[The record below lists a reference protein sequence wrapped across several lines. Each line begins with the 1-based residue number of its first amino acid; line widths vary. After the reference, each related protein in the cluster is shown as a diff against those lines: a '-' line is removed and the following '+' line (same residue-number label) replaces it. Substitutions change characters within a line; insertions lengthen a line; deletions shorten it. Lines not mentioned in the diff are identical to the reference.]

1 LTPPIKMSK
10 NILILYYSQSGQL
23 TEIVDSVSIPLI
35 EAGATIE
42 KVSIKPKKDFPF
54 PWTSDTFF
62 DAMPE
67 SVLGETVEL
76 EPFSFKLDVYDLI
89 IFAYQPW
96 FLSPSIPSS
105 SALKDPAVK
114 KIMVNTPVITLIGAR
129 NMWLNSQ
136 EKVKMLLKEA
146 NAILVGNIA
155 LVDKHNNH
163 LSAVSIL
170 YWMLSGKKEKYLS
183 VFPIPGVSDSDIKG
197 STAFGRTISYFLNK
211 ESWTGMQDTLIAQ
224 NAVVVKA
231 NLMFI
236 EQRAPRLFSIW
247 ANLIKNKS
255 NRKPWVTAYKYYLL
269 IALFIVA
276 PIVIAINEV
285 LFKPFL
291 KKQINKK
298 RNYYQTLN

>member
-1 LTPPIKMSK
+1 MNK
-10 NILILYYSQSGQL
+10 NILVLYYTQSGQL
-23 TEIVDSVSIPLI
+23 TEIVNSVTAPLI
-35 EAGATIE
+35 EAGAVVE
-42 KVSIKPKKDFPF
+42 KVLIKPKKDFPF

-67 SVLGETVEL
+67 SALCIPVEL
-76 EPFSFKLDVYDLI
+76 EEFSFQQNQYDLI

-96 FLSPSIPSS
+96 FLSPSIPASS
-105 SALKDPAVK
+105 MLQHPVVK
-114 KIMVNTPVITLIGAR
+114 KIMNNSSVITLIGAR

-136 EKVKMLLKEA
+136 EKVKKLLQDA
-146 NAILVGNIA
+146 NATLVGNIA
-155 LVDKHNNH
+155 LVDKNNNH

-170 YWMLSGKKEKYLS
+170 YWMLSGKKEKYTF
-183 VFPIPGVSDSDIKG
+183 FPKPGVSDTDING
-197 STAFGRTISYFLNK
+197 SSTFGKTILHFLNK
-211 ESWTGMQDTLIAQ
+211 GNWSGLQDALISQ
-224 NAVVVKA
+224 NAVDIKA

-236 EQRAPRLFSIW
+236 EQRAGRLFSIW
-247 ANLIKNKS
+247 ANLIKGKK

-276 PIVIAINEV
+276 PIVIAVNEI

-298 RNYYQTLN
+298 KQYYQGLN

>member
-1 LTPPIKMSK
+1 MSK

-105 SALKDPAVK
+105 SALKDAAVK
-114 KIMVNTPVITLIGAR
+114 KIMTNTPVITLIGAR

-136 EKVKMLLKEA
+136 ERVKTLLKEA

-255 NRKPWVTAYKYYLL
+255 NRKSWVTAYKYYLL

>member
-1 LTPPIKMSK
+1 MNK
-10 NILILYYSQSGQL
+10 NILVLYYTQSGQL
-23 TEIVDSVSIPLI
+23 TQIVDSVTSPLV
-35 EAGATIE
+35 EAGAVVE
-42 KVSIKPKKDFPF
+42 KVLIKPKKSFPF
-54 PWTSDTFF
+54 PWTSDIFF

-67 SVLGETVEL
+67 SVLGIPVEL
-76 EPFSFKLDVYDLI
+76 EAFSFQQSKYDLI

-96 FLSPSIPSS
+96 FLSPSIPASS
-105 SALKDPAVK
+105 ILQHASVK
-114 KIMVNTPVITLIGAR
+114 EIMDGSPVLTLIGAR

-136 EKVKMLLKEA
+136 EKVKKLLKDA
-146 NAILVGNIA
+146 NATLVGNIA
-155 LVDKHNNH
+155 LVDKNNNH

-183 VFPIPGVSDSDIKG
+183 IFPKPGVSDTDINNS
-197 STAFGRTISYFLNK
+197 STFGRTVLYFLNK
-211 ESWTGMQDTLIAQ
+211 ESWIGLQDTLILQ
-224 NAVVVKA
+224 NAVDVKA

-236 EQRAPRLFSIW
+236 EQRAGRLFSIW
-247 ANLIKNKS
+247 ANLIKGKK

-276 PIVIAINEV
+276 PVVIIVNEI

-298 RNYYQTLN
+298 KQYYQGLN

>member
-1 LTPPIKMSK
+1 MSK
-10 NILILYYSQSGQL
+10 KILILYYSQSGQL
-23 TEIVDSVSIPLI
+23 TEIVDSISIPLI

-42 KVSIKPKKDFPF
+42 KITIKPKNDFPF

-67 SVLGETVEL
+67 CVLGETIEL
-76 EPFSFKLDVYDLI
+76 EAFTFKQERYDLI

-96 FLSPSIPSS
+96 FLSPSIPAT
-105 SALKDPAVK
+105 SALKDTAVK
-114 KIMVNTPVITLIGAR
+114 KIMENTPVITLIGAR

-136 EKVKMLLKEA
+136 DKVKVLLKEA

-183 VFPIPGVSDSDIKG
+183 IFPIPGVSDSDIKG

-211 ESWTGMQDTLIAQ
+211 ESWSGMQDTLIAQ

-236 EQRAPRLFSIW
+236 EQRARKLFSIW

-291 KKQINKK
+291 KKQINEKRKK
-298 RNYYQTLN
+298 YQTLN

>member
-1 LTPPIKMSK
+1 MNK
-10 NILILYYSQSGQL
+10 NILVLYYTQSGQL
-23 TEIVDSVSIPLI
+23 SEIVDSVIAPFV
-35 EAGATIE
+35 EAGETIE
-42 KVSIKPKKDFPF
+42 KKLIRPKKDFPF
-54 PWTSDTFF
+54 PWTSDIFF
-62 DAMPE
+62 NAMPE
-67 SVLGETVEL
+67 SVLGITVEL
-76 EPFSFKLDVYDLI
+76 EEFSFERSDYDLI

-96 FLSPSIPSS
+96 FLSPSIPSNS
-105 SALKDPAVK
+105 ILQHPSVK
-114 KIMVNTPVITLIGAR
+114 KIMHNKPVITLIGAR

-136 EKVKMLLKEA
+136 EKVKTLLKEA

-155 LVDKHNNH
+155 LVDKNNNH

-183 VFPIPGVSDSDIKG
+183 IFPKPGVSDTDINKG
-197 STAFGRTISYFLNK
+197 SVFGRTVLYFLNK
-211 ESWTGMQDTLIAQ
+211 ESWIGLQDTLILQ
-224 NAVVVKA
+224 NAVEVKS

-236 EQRAPRLFSIW
+236 EQRAKKLFSIW
-247 ANLIKNKS
+247 ANLIISKT

-276 PIVIAINEV
+276 PIVIIVNEI

-298 RNYYQTLN
+298 KQYYQGLN

>member
-1 LTPPIKMSK
+1 MSK
-10 NILILYYSQSGQL
+10 NILVLYYTQSGQL
-23 TEIVDSVSIPLI
+23 EEIVDSVTAPLI
-35 EAGATIE
+35 QAGARID
-42 KVSIKPKKDFPF
+42 KVRIKPKNDYPF

-67 SVLGETVEL
+67 SVLGDTIEL
-76 EPFSFKLDVYDLI
+76 ETFSFKQERYDLI
-89 IFAYQPW
+89 ILAYQPW
-96 FLSPSIPSS
+96 FLSPSIPTTSL
-105 SALKDPAVK
+105 LKDAAVK
-114 KIMVNTPVITLIGAR
+114 KIMDKTPVITVIGAR

-136 EKVKMLLKEA
+136 EKVKSLLKEA

-183 VFPIPGVSDSDIKG
+183 IFPTPGVADSDIKG
-197 STAFGRTISYFLNK
+197 STAFGETISHFLTKGN
-211 ESWTGMQDTLIAQ
+211 WIGMQDTLIAQ

-236 EQRAPRLFSIW
+236 EQRAGKLFSLW

-298 RNYYQTLN
+298 RKQYQTLN